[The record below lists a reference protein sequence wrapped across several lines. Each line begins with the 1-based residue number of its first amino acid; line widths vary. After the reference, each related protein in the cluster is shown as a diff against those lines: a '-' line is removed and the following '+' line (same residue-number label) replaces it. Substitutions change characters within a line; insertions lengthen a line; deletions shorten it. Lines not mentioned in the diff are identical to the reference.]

1 MASDAIY
8 HNLCWAKA
16 RRKAVPKQ
24 KAVENYVKTL
34 SNVEILNRIE
44 NSLVDNSTKLLD
56 MNKLNEVYKKV
67 LAKNGENPDN
77 ISSKYKKQLKELV
90 EENLPEICFVPS
102 NQENKPEKFTTKLTQ
117 AEAAKLYEEELSD
130 AIDRR
135 WLSKLAKK
143 VRNEVLNQS
152 WQFKYDFQH
161 TACSHFYLLLWSGF
175 FSAQQPISIL
185 MPAGY

>member
-161 TACSHFYLLLWSGF
+161 TACSHF
-175 FSAQQPISIL
+175 
-185 MPAGY
+185 

>member
-117 AEAAKLYEEELSD
+117 AEAAKLYKEELSD
-130 AIDRR
+130 AIDGRL
-135 WLSKLAKK
+135 LSKLAKK

-161 TACSHFYLLLWSGF
+161 TACSHF
-175 FSAQQPISIL
+175 
-185 MPAGY
+185 